1 LKCDILI
8 LRKNAAIQTLLFFPP
23 VEYERAACGTRAVLF
38 VPGGA
43 EEGDEVM
50 ARPRKIQSA
59 KKLAEKWAE
68 YKDYCDN
75 RKVLV
80 HDFSSK
86 NSEFVSAEL
95 KKSVT
100 YTIEGFCV
108 YIGLSRQC
116 FYDYYDKDERFAD
129 IVTRIRE
136 ECETDAREKFELGVI
151 PSQLAGLWMS
161 KYGYSTKQNMAAELS
176 AGKELPKL
184 YEALTGDDK

>member
-1 LKCDILI
+1 M
-8 LRKNAAIQTLLFFPP
+8 N
-23 VEYERAACGTRAVLF
+23 ERQPKRTWAVFLCT
-38 VPGGA
+38 PGGA

-68 YKDYCDN
+68 YKEYCNN
-75 RKVLV
+75 RKAIV

-86 NSEFVSAEL
+86 NSEFVTAEL
-95 KKSVT
+95 RKPVT

-108 YIGLSRQC
+108 YLEISRST
-116 FYDYYDKDERFAD
+116 FYEIYGEDERFSD

-136 ECETDAREKFELGVI
+136 ECEIDAREKFEQGVV

-161 KYGYSTKQNMAAELS
+161 KYGYSTKKDMAAELS